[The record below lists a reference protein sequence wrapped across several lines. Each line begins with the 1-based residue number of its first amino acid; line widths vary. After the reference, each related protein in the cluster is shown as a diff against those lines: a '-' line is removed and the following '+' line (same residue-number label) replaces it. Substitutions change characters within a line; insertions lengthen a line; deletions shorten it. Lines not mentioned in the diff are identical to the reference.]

1 MKQIGAKVYYEI
13 ATGNVLIITSECQ
26 GSVIE
31 TTKEQDMEIYSE
43 LKGKDEN
50 EVDFIELEF
59 GILGS
64 IFNNTKSYCVDIKNK
79 KLKVDYYSNE
89 QLQDIK
95 DKYQESQSLNNR
107 VYDISDYLY
116 QQSKDTISDFENY
129 ILQTELNKTMEG
141 MN

>member
-1 MKQIGAKVYYEI
+1 MAQIKAKVYYELL
-13 ATGNVLIITSECQ
+13 TGNVLIITPECQ
-26 GSVIE
+26 GSVLE
-31 TTKEQDMEIYSE
+31 TTKKQDIKIYPE

-59 GILGS
+59 GTLGS
-64 IFNNTKSYCVDIKNK
+64 IFNNEKSYYVDIKTK

-89 QLQDIK
+89 ELQDIK
-95 DKYQESQSLNNR
+95 DKYQKSQSLNNR

-116 QQSKDTISDFENY
+116 QQSKDTISAFENY
-129 ILQTELNKTMEG
+129 IIQTELNKTMEG